1 MRPLFIRELSSQEK
15 KVLQKGLHSSEAFTV
30 RRSQIL
36 LSSAQGRTPRHI
48 AKELHLSDQCV
59 RNAIHAFNKQGPSC
73 LEEKSHARHD
83 NQSAFDKSGLEHLRE
98 IIRLSPRT
106 FGHEASIW
114 TLELLAKSCWEKR
127 VTSRPVNSQNVGRA
141 LRQIGIR
148 WSRAKH
154 WIHSPDEHYGI
165 KKTKR

>member
-1 MRPLFIRELSSQEK
+1 MSPLFVRELSSQEK

-48 AKELHLSDQCV
+48 ARELHLSDQCV
-59 RNAIHAFNKQGPSC
+59 RNAIHAFNKEGLSS
-73 LEEKSHARHD
+73 LKEKSHARHD
-83 NQSAFDKSGLEHLRE
+83 NQGAFDESGLEHLRE

-106 FGHEASIW
+106 FGHGTSLW
-114 TLELLAKSCWEKR
+114 TLELLAKTLCQKGL
-127 VTSRPVNSQNVGRA
+127 TSRPVSSQNVGRV

-148 WSRAKH
+148 WSRARH

-165 KKTKR
+165 KKTAR